1 MKAWKSIYPYPAAGD
16 DNQAH
21 ATINRVFFSCLTIEH
36 WSSTLSAMHSMMHDW
51 TGRLKGQWQE
61 LDNDRSDDNL

>member
-1 MKAWKSIYPYPAAGD
+1 MTAWKSIYPYPAAGD

-21 ATINRVFFSCLTIEH
+21 ATMNRMFFSCLTNEH
-36 WSSTLSAMHSMMHDW
+36 WSITLSALHIMMCDW

-61 LDNDRSDDNL
+61 LDNDHGGDNL